1 MAKVCENGAEDCTDA
16 RQSPRG
22 INSDRNE
29 LWARTAT
36 ELAAAYQAGETSPE
50 HVLEAVLTR
59 FDTVNPTLNAIVT
72 LDRDGARAAARQAGI
87 RLAAGK
93 SLGLL
98 DGVPVTVKDNLFVG
112 GLRATWGS
120 RLFKDFVADLDDA
133 PIAALRAAGAIILGK
148 TNTPEFAASGYT
160 NNLLFGPTGNPWSPG
175 LSPGGS
181 SGGAAAAVAAGLG
194 PLAIGT
200 DAGGSIRRPAA
211 HTGIAALK
219 PGIGRVPRRGGFP
232 QLNQDLQVIG
242 TMARSV
248 ADLKAAF
255 AIMASPSSRAG
266 RPIHA
271 LRVGVIYSIGGA
283 PIEPSVENAFVS
295 ACRVLKEL
303 GHNMESIDAPWLPT
317 EVNELFFELTSVGT
331 ARVLAE
337 RPAWRDE
344 VTPSIRDAAEAG
356 AARLATDYL
365 TTLDRLAAFREYVRD
380 ALGPYDVVATPAA
393 SAVAW
398 PKSDPYPRKIAGYEA
413 GPRDAAA
420 FSTAI
425 NLAGLPAIVVPA
437 PVKAGELPA
446 GLQLIGRMGSE
457 ELLLDLAETFETAQP
472 WPQLAPL

>member
-72 LDRDGARAAARQAGI
+72 LDRDGVRAAARQAGI

-133 PIAALRAAGAIILGK
+133 PVAALRAAGAIILGK

-295 ACRVLKEL
+295 ACRAK
-303 GHNMESIDAPWLPT
+303 
-317 EVNELFFELTSVGT
+317 
-331 ARVLAE
+331 ART
-337 RPAWRDE
+337 RP
-344 VTPSIRDAAEAG
+344 
-356 AARLATDYL
+356 
-365 TTLDRLAAFREYVRD
+365 
-380 ALGPYDVVATPAA
+380 
-393 SAVAW
+393 
-398 PKSDPYPRKIAGYEA
+398 
-413 GPRDAAA
+413 
-420 FSTAI
+420 
-425 NLAGLPAIVVPA
+425 
-437 PVKAGELPA
+437 
-446 GLQLIGRMGSE
+446 
-457 ELLLDLAETFETAQP
+457 
-472 WPQLAPL
+472 